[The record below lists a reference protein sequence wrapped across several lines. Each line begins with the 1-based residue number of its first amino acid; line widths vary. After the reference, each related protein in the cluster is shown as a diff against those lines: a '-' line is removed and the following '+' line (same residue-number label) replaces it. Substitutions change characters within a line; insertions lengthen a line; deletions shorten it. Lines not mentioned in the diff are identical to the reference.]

1 MPIMHML
8 PAGVPGVVAGPTT
21 NLSIGMDY
29 WVAPT
34 TAIPPEHGKVLAAA
48 ATGAMVSGPLV
59 GASEKVP
66 SEIWLQDE
74 RELKR
79 QRRKQSNRES
89 ARRSRLRKQAEYEEL
104 AQRVEA
110 LRDENAVLQ
119 AEVERIKKEYDALL
133 ALNATLKE
141 RTGETTKEKE
151 DLIIKERSQ
160 HADDNVQRNMDSDPP
175 SGPSENNLI
184 DQ

>member
-1 MPIMHML
+1 ML

-66 SEIWLQDE
+66 SEIWLQ
-74 RELKR
+74 
-79 QRRKQSNRES
+79 
-89 ARRSRLRKQAEYEEL
+89 AEYEEL

-133 ALNATLKE
+133 ALNATLKVL
-141 RTGETTKEKE
+141 KIHL
-151 DLIIKERSQ
+151 D
-160 HADDNVQRNMDSDPP
+160 
-175 SGPSENNLI
+175 
-184 DQ
+184 

>member
-1 MPIMHML
+1 ML

-66 SEIWLQDE
+66 SEIWLQ
-74 RELKR
+74 
-79 QRRKQSNRES
+79 
-89 ARRSRLRKQAEYEEL
+89 AEYEEL

-133 ALNATLKE
+133 ALNATLKHGPFGILVL
-141 RTGETTKEKE
+141 THLLSVK
-151 DLIIKERSQ
+151 
-160 HADDNVQRNMDSDPP
+160 P
-175 SGPSENNLI
+175 SSRYNAGISAHYLEQ